1 MKLLL
6 LDIESAPNLVHVWG
20 LWNQNI
26 HISQIMDSSYVM
38 CFAAK
43 WVGEDEVFFDSVH
56 QSKPKAMLKKI
67 HKLLEEADAVIH
79 WNGARFDIPTLNKE
93 FIIHQMKPPATYK
106 QIDLLLTSRS
116 RFRFASNKLDYVAQ
130 ALGIGKKHKH
140 AGHELWVKC
149 MAGDDEAWKNME
161 TYNKQDVTLLEGVY
175 EIFRPWIRNHP
186 NVGLY
191 NSDESV
197 GCPVCG
203 SSKLTRRGF
212 SFTSVGK
219 YQRYQC
225 GSCGHWS
232 RGRTAIDAPVQ
243 LITDKT

>member
-1 MKLLL
+1 
-6 LDIESAPNLVHVWG
+6 LVHVWG

-43 WVGEDEVFFDSVH
+43 WLGDGEMFFDSVH
-56 QSKPKAMLKKI
+56 KSKPKAMLKRI
-67 HKLLEEADAVIH
+67 HKLLEEADAVVH
-79 WNGARFDIPTLNKE
+79 WNGSRFDIPTLNKE
-93 FIIHQMKPPATYK
+93 FIINKMTPPATYK
-106 QIDLLLTSRS
+106 QIDLLLTSRN

-130 ALGIGKKHKH
+130 ALGVGKKHKH

-149 MAGDDEAWKNME
+149 MAGDEESWQNME
-161 TYNKQDVTLLEGVY
+161 TYNKQDVILLEEIY
-175 EIFRPWIRNHP
+175 NIFRPWIRNHP

-191 NSDESV
+191 DPSESG

-203 SSKLTRRGF
+203 GTKLTKRGF

-225 GSCGHWS
+225 SGCGHWS
-232 RGRTAIDAPVQ
+232 RDRKAIASSLQ
-243 LITDKT
+243 LITDKN